1 MYESITVEDE
11 PDEEGSVMGDV
22 HLQDANTLETQTQG
36 SENIRI
42 QPAGNVVAVEPEKA
56 SSADSSFSE
65 VSDEDNLRIDEE
77 LNEDILGKND
87 DENMLLEDSN
97 QK

>member
-11 PDEEGSVMGDV
+11 PDEEGSVMGGV
-22 HLQDANTLETQTQG
+22 QLQDAITLETQG

-42 QPAGNVVAVEPEKA
+42 QPAGNVLAVEPEKA

-65 VSDEDNLRIDEE
+65 VSDEDNLRVDEE

>member
-1 MYESITVEDE
+1 MKVLTVEDE
-11 PDEEGSVMGDV
+11 PDDEGSVMGDV
-22 HLQDANTLETQTQG
+22 QLQDTITLETQG

-42 QPAGNVVAVEPEKA
+42 QPAGNVLAVEPEKA

-65 VSDEDNLRIDEE
+65 VSDEDNLRVDEE